1 MGGTAP
7 HTVDDNGLDRPSSGG
22 RIWYTARRSRPT
34 VVRMETPKLRALRR
48 AVRMVSG
55 PVTLNDS
62 EMAES

>member
-1 MGGTAP
+1 MTTDLIG
-7 HTVDDNGLDRPSSGG
+7 H
-22 RIWYTARRSRPT
+22 RRAADLVHGAAQPRD